1 MTNLIGKPPS
11 ASHIIL
17 AQMMQPEYANYH
29 GNVHGGVIMK
39 LVDEAGGL
47 ACVRHS
53 QHRVVTLAVDQLTFR
68 QPIRIGDL
76 VTITAEVTYAGH
88 TSMEAEVHVTAED
101 PVTGV
106 CTHTNTAYLVYVA
119 LDNEGKPT
127 QVPPLIPEN
136 EEQEKRMEEARARQ
150 AYRLANKKP

>member
-1 MTNLIGKPPS
+1 ML
-11 ASHIIL
+11 
-17 AQMMQPEYANYH
+17 PEYANYH

-53 QHRVVTLAVDQLTFR
+53 HHRVVTLAVDQLTFR

-76 VTITAEVTYAGH
+76 VTVTAEVTYAGH

-119 LDNEGKPT
+119 LDDEGKPT

-136 EEQEKRMEEARARQ
+136 AEQEKRMEEARARQ

>member
-1 MTNLIGKPPS
+1 MPTLAGKPPS
-11 ASHIIL
+11 ASHITL

-39 LVDEAGGL
+39 LIDEAGGL

-53 QHRVVTLAVDQLTFR
+53 QRRVVTLAVDRLTFL

-76 VTITAEVTYAGH
+76 VTLIAEVTYAGR

-119 LDNEGKPT
+119 LDDQGKPT
-127 QVPPLIPEN
+127 PVPPLLPET
-136 EEQEKRMEEARARQ
+136 EEQRKRMEDAKARQ
-150 AYRLANKKP
+150 AYRLANRNP